1 MNRAMRFIKIRSLS
15 LAVVIG
21 LAVVFLSLDLWG
33 TESVLAQEPQKQ
45 TLTGPPNL
53 ELAPRMQPLPQIVHV
68 VVFTDPANHAVLD
81 LAGNSIGE
89 GVHLGEVRCKGDN
102 CNHKTQLDLLV
113 GSERIGYEFQFKTLL
128 TLDIE
133 GRRSVVAGIGTIS
146 GPQKE
151 RFSFT
156 ATFED
161 NRDGTVS
168 VTYIASR
175 PDASFIIPSSPGT
188 FGIFSKP

>member
-1 MNRAMRFIKIRSLS
+1 MNRAMRFIKIQSLS

-21 LAVVFLSLDLWG
+21 LGAVFLSLDLLG
-33 TESVLAQEPQKQ
+33 TTATVLAQEPQEQ
-45 TLTGPPNL
+45 ALTAPPNL
-53 ELAPRMQPLPQIVHV
+53 EPRMQPLPQIVHV
-68 VVFTDPANHAVLD
+68 VVFTDPANHVVQD

-89 GVHLGEVRCKGDN
+89 GVHIGEVRCKGDN

-113 GSERIGYEFQFKTLL
+113 GSERIGYEYQFKTLL
-128 TLDIE
+128 MLDPE
-133 GRRSVVAGIGTIS
+133 GRRSVVTGIGSLYS

-161 NRDGTVS
+161 NGDGTVF